1 MHICQEMHQTVAV
14 ETKRFKEEQGRYNYV
29 TPTSYLELLS
39 IFSKIFGSK
48 KNELIMARKRTKTGL
63 DKLLSTEKDVTK
75 LRADLEQMQPLLVE
89 AVAEAETTMAT
100 ITVDSKVA
108 AETRA
113 VVQKEEEE
121 AVKKAK
127 EAKAI
132 ADDAQRD
139 LDEALPALV
148 IILFQKPFEILI
160 PIKFIV

>member
-1 MHICQEMHQTVAV
+1 
-14 ETKRFKEEQGRYNYV
+14 
-29 TPTSYLELLS
+29 
-39 IFSKIFGSK
+39 
-48 KNELIMARKRTKTGL
+48 MARKRTKTGL

-148 IILFQKPFEILI
+148 IT
-160 PIKFIV
+160 